1 MLCAVAQPRSEE
13 SHGGLAPDVPCWHFT
28 GDMSDQLY
36 ASEQDQLRDAAVKRI
51 RAKRDFWR
59 LLGIFAIVTGIL
71 TAIWAMS
78 GGGYYWPMWALF
90 GMGIAL
96 AFSGLGAYG
105 PASGPPSEER
115 IAEEMDRMR

>member
-1 MLCAVAQPRSEE
+1 M
-13 SHGGLAPDVPCWHFT
+13 
-28 GDMSDQLY
+28 
-36 ASEQDQLRDAAVKRI
+36 SEQHGSGEDQLRDAAVKRI
-51 RAKRDFWR
+51 KAKRDFWR
-59 LLGIFAIVTGIL
+59 LLGVFAIVGGIL

-96 AFSGLGAYG
+96 AFVGLGAYG
-105 PASGPPSEER
+105 PASAPPSEER

>member
-1 MLCAVAQPRSEE
+1 MPRAYHAGGGTRSDELVAAER
-13 SHGGLAPDVPCWHFT
+13 LAGWPWRLT
-28 GDMSDQLY
+28 RTMSN
-36 ASEQDQLRDAAVKRI
+36 ELRDAALKRI
-51 RAKRDFWR
+51 KAKRDFWR
-59 LLGIFAIVTGIL
+59 LLGVFAIVLGIL

-78 GGGYYWPMWALF
+78 GGGYYWPMWAMF

-96 AFSGLGAYG
+96 AFSGLSAFG